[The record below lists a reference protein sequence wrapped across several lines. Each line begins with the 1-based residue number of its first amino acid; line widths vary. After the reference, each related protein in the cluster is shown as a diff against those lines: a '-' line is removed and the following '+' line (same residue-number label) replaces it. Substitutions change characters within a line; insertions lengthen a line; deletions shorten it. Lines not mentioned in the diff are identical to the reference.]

1 MPEAKFLVMIEYSK
15 CGPDIKNA
23 LIENGTYYCSIDD
36 FCTGNIKN
44 FKMAILHNELESRVK
59 NLIELDTNAL
69 LDDIFTTL
77 RMEISD
83 AERQNFYKKYI
94 QSMSLHIDKEGVMR
108 IRILE

>member
-1 MPEAKFLVMIEYSK
+1 MAKFLVMIEYSK

-59 NLIELDTNAL
+59 DIVEIDTKAL

-83 AERQNFYKKYI
+83 AEKQNFYKKYI
-94 QSMSLHIDKEGVMR
+94 QSMALHIDRDGIMK
-108 IRILE
+108 IKIQD